1 MEETVVTTGMESIIS
16 ATETISTLV
25 GSVFDMIT
33 GNALLVVF
41 VAAGLIGVGVGVFM
55 KIKKAAH

>member
-1 MEETVVTTGMESIIS
+1 MEETVATTGMESIIS

-33 GNALLVVF
+33 GNALQVVF
-41 VAAGLIGVGVGVFM
+41 VAAGLIGVGVGVFK